1 MMFSWNNPMVKGV
14 LIGGGASLVGFA
26 VYKHNEEKVDA
37 FLNRHGVKVKTPT
50 AGFETMS
57 VEDLMRTKE
66 TIEDLI
72 AEKELQ
78 EQSVTVES
86 DFRRGQRYFRDDER
100 TDAQRVY
107 DSGRCEL
114 AAADVFPADGGP
126 LTDEKRKR
134 SASPRSAQRDA
145 GAHPLSVGKAD

>member
-1 MMFSWNNPMVKGV
+1 MLNLNMSPMVKGI
-14 LIGGGASLVGFA
+14 LIGVGVSAVGFYA
-26 VYKHNEEKVDA
+26 YKHNEEKVDA

-78 EQSVTVES
+78 EQSVTVEA
-86 DFRRGQRYFRDDER
+86 
-100 TDAQRVY
+100 DAAV
-107 DSGRCEL
+107 
-114 AAADVFPADGGP
+114 AA
-126 LTDEKRKR
+126 E
-134 SASPRSAQRDA
+134 
-145 GAHPLSVGKAD
+145 